1 MYDRNDTKSQL
12 IAKYG
17 MLGGITGYN
26 KGSVTLSGTT
36 ETAQVFADVHTVDE
50 LHAKAPG
57 VVSADQS
64 YIRWESGKIRHW
76 NRLYIITPTQRYRK
90 TV

>member
-1 MYDRNDTKSQL
+1 MATHAGGVAGKNESDAVITGCMIANDTKSQL

-36 ETAQVFADVHTVDE
+36 
-50 LHAKAPG
+50 
-57 VVSADQS
+57 
-64 YIRWESGKIRHW
+64 
-76 NRLYIITPTQRYRK
+76 
-90 TV
+90 